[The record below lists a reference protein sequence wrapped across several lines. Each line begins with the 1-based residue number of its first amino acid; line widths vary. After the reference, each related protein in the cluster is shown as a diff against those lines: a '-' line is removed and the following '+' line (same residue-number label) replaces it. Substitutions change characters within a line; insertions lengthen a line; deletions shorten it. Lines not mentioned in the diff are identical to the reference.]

1 MTPQCQNINDVKSI
15 SLFCHQVASSMCYT
29 WWRMASQ
36 LTCTKN
42 INHEVLTPSISMRL
56 MTLCSVEST
65 WVKYLST
72 NITLGKYE
80 NMNNY
85 PYDCVPKNYYWYH
98 FLLSTKVINGDTW
111 NNISIVSHGN
121 NYYTWFCVLFKYY
134 PNPEKI
140 WIQNRINL

>member
-1 MTPQCQNINDVKSI
+1 MTPQCQNINDVKDKSYSVI
-15 SLFCHQVASSMCYT
+15 RWHQVYVIHEEGWRHNLYVPIILVMKLWHHPYPWDWWHYT
-29 WWRMASQ
+29 Q
-36 LTCTKN
+36 YNLN
-42 INHEVLTPSISMRL
+42 DL
-56 MTLCSVEST
+56 
-65 WVKYLST
+65 KYLST

-85 PYDCVPKNYYWYH
+85 PYNCVPKIL
-98 FLLSTKVINGDTW
+98 FLVPFILSTKVINGDTW